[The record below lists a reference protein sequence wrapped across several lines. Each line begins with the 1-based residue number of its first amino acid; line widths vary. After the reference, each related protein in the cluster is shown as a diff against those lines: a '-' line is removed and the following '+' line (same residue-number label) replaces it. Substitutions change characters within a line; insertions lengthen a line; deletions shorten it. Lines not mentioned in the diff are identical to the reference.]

1 MIFFVIFIISTA
13 HYTNNSIS
21 LIELVKLIIL
31 QLHVPTDE
39 ACFIV
44 MILNDPYISHDG

>member
-44 MILNDPYISHDG
+44 TILNDPYISHDG